1 MLEPYVFKET
11 RTVPRRGEMSNHL
24 FLFDNNMLSRYNDLY
39 KLFSRHDCP
48 LNPNIR
54 NLNAILKML
63 KQEHSFLREG
73 ESTSQQQ
80 VFRDLNKAFT
90 SFFKGKS
97 AYPKFKSKKNP
108 KQSFRIQKKR
118 KQYSHNKQTHTT
130 SEIRICSFTTQVK
143 NIANY

>member
-39 KLFSRHDCP
+39 KLFSSHDYP
-48 LNPNIR
+48 LNPNIG

-108 KQSFRIQKKR
+108 KQSF
-118 KQYSHNKQTHTT
+118 
-130 SEIRICSFTTQVK
+130 
-143 NIANY
+143 